1 MKKVFFAANYGIAL
15 LMGTVVTLSS
25 CSEEVTNFENEM
37 VYAPVSVKVNEFS
50 VSMEDF
56 PSTRAAVSPSEYHE
70 GVKAITLA
78 FYDSG
83 GNEAYN
89 ITQQNIDGA
98 NTTFG
103 QFSFNLPVGN
113 YTLVAIGYNFFDG
126 DEFTLTSP
134 TTAGF
139 TTALP
144 RETFCATQ
152 AVSITD
158 GTPLDLSITLNR
170 INTWLVINSTDKRP
184 TGATYVRTTY
194 SAASKSFNPSTG
206 LAIDAGELVLVNE
219 IKKPVGQTV
228 SVGNYAFLPIDEKVM
243 NIKLEVLD
251 ASKNVLCTKVVPN
264 VSMKRNR
271 KTILK
276 GLLFTPSSASSASF
290 TIETDWL
297 AEEIVEY

>member
-25 CSEEVTNFENEM
+25 CSEEVTNSENVM
-37 VYAPVSVKVNEFS
+37 AYAPVIVKVNEFS

-56 PSTRAAVSPSEYHE
+56 PSTRAAESPASYD
-70 GVKAITLA
+70 GVQAITLA
-78 FYDSG
+78 FYGSNG
-83 GNEAYN
+83 TEAYKE
-89 ITQQNIDGA
+89 TQVKSNG
-98 NTTFG
+98 NNSTFG
-103 QFSFNLPVGN
+103 QFSFNIPVGS
-113 YTLVAIGYNFFDG
+113 YTLVAIGYNYFDG

-219 IKKPVGQTV
+219 IKKPVGQTA